1 MLLILHGIII
11 SNAVVC
17 LPSGGTTQQSFWEC
31 YLSCYPIKCL
41 PCLFSFS
48 PVESSLSGQS
58 HPISLCLRPLSVPV
72 WASSHWVWRSSHT
85 HRGSVFA
92 ASFLF
97 PFPVLWLTFTLMKNS
112 WRPSNSFGVIT
123 NAHHTYRPPLHEFKS
138 ISPSLSPSLKPLH
151 KIQLFVFQNPPQNEH
166 LHAFF
171 SNPHWETRL
180 YVFPYF
186 LFFFSSRT
194 EVCTCRSLFHW

>member
-138 ISPSLSPSLKPLH
+138 ISPSLSPSLKPKH
-151 KIQLFVFQNPPQNEH
+151 KIQLFVFQNPPKTNI
-166 LHAFF
+166 
-171 SNPHWETRL
+171 
-180 YVFPYF
+180 YM
-186 LFFFSSRT
+186 LFFQTHIEKHDSMFL
-194 EVCTCRSLFHW
+194 LFFVIFF